1 VLLVQPDT
9 LQNGG
14 SKSLDHLLTRVGVK
28 IGEREWAIWCVE
40 DQDVLL
46 SLVSGEG
53 DAPYGLLLWESAV
66 ALAHELEQRPQL
78 VAGRRVLELGA
89 GVGLPG
95 LVARRLGA
103 HVYQT
108 DKAEE
113 ALRVAARNEREN
125 GLSGIERF
133 LADWT
138 KWTHSDHYDV
148 IIGAD
153 ILYETKM
160 QSALAS
166 IVRRSI
172 APHGT
177 VLVADPGRP
186 QAIAFL
192 SKLEDKGARF
202 GVTVRC
208 VPPTSPLGSGE
219 ETQVLLCTWTPSCS
233 LLAPFGRSHSKAEKQ
248 GPHPA

>member
-1 VLLVQPDT
+1 VSLVQPDT
-9 LQNGG
+9 LQV
-14 SKSLDHLLTRVGVK
+14 SKSLDHLLARVGVK
-28 IGEREWAIWCVE
+28 IGQREWAIWCVE
-40 DQDVLL
+40 NQDMLL
-46 SLVSGEG
+46 SFLSTEG

-66 ALAHELEQRPQL
+66 ALAHELEQRPEL

-103 HVYQT
+103 RVYQT
-108 DKAEE
+108 DKAED

-125 GLSGIERF
+125 GLSGVERF

-138 KWTHSDHYDV
+138 HWTRADNYDV

-153 ILYETKM
+153 ILYEAEM
-160 QSALAS
+160 HNALAS
-166 IVRRSI
+166 IVERSI
-172 APHGT
+172 APRGT

-192 SKLEDKGARF
+192 SKLEDKGIRF
-202 GVTVRC
+202 GLTVRC
-208 VPPTSPLGSGE
+208 VPPTCPLGSGE
-219 ETQVLLCTWTPSCS
+219 ETQVLLCTWTP
-233 LLAPFGRSHSKAEKQ
+233 
-248 GPHPA
+248 

>member
-1 VLLVQPDT
+1 MQPDA
-9 LQNGG
+9 LQPSV
-14 SKSLDHLLTRVGVK
+14 SKNLDHLLTRVGLK
-28 IGEREWAIWCVE
+28 IGEHEWAIWCVE
-40 DQDVLL
+40 NQDLLL
-46 SLVSGEG
+46 SFVSADG

-66 ALAHELEQRPQL
+66 ALAHELEQRPEL

-103 HVYQT
+103 YVYQT
-108 DKAEE
+108 DKAEY
-113 ALRVAARNEREN
+113 ALRLAARNEREN
-125 GLSGIERF
+125 GLSGVERF

-138 KWTHSDHYDV
+138 HWTRTDHYDV

-153 ILYETKM
+153 ILYETAM
-160 QSALAS
+160 HDALAS
-166 IVRRSI
+166 IVERSI
-172 APHGT
+172 APRGT

-202 GVTVRC
+202 DLTVRC
-208 VPPTSPLGSGE
+208 VPPTCPLGSGE
-219 ETQVLLCTWTPSCS
+219 ETQVLLCTWTP
-233 LLAPFGRSHSKAEKQ
+233 
-248 GPHPA
+248 

>member
-9 LQNGG
+9 LQV
-14 SKSLDHLLTRVGVK
+14 SKSLDHLLARVGVK
-28 IGEREWAIWCVE
+28 IGQREWAIWCVE
-40 DQDVLL
+40 NQDMLL
-46 SLVSGEG
+46 SFLSTEG

-66 ALAHELEQRPQL
+66 ALAHELEQRPEL

-103 HVYQT
+103 RVYQT
-108 DKAEE
+108 DKAED

-125 GLSGIERF
+125 GLSGVERF

-138 KWTHSDHYDV
+138 HWTRADNYDV

-153 ILYETKM
+153 ILYEAEM
-160 QSALAS
+160 HNALAS
-166 IVRRSI
+166 IVERSI
-172 APHGT
+172 APRGT

-192 SKLEDKGARF
+192 SKLEDKGIRF
-202 GVTVRC
+202 GLTVRC
-208 VPPTSPLGSGE
+208 VPPTCPLGSGE
-219 ETQVLLCTWTPSCS
+219 ETQVLLCTWTP
-233 LLAPFGRSHSKAEKQ
+233 
-248 GPHPA
+248 

>member
-1 VLLVQPDT
+1 MQPDT
-9 LQNGG
+9 LPNCV
-14 SKSLDHLLTRVGVK
+14 SKNLDHLLTRVALK
-28 IGEREWAIWCVE
+28 IGDRDWAIWCVE

-46 SLVSGEG
+46 SLVSNAG

-66 ALAHELEQRPQL
+66 ALAQELEQHPHL
-78 VAGRRVLELGA
+78 VAGRRVLELGT

-95 LVARRLGA
+95 LVARSLGA

-108 DKAEE
+108 DKAED

-125 GLSGIERF
+125 GLSGVERF
-133 LADWT
+133 VADWT
-138 KWTHSDHYDV
+138 HWTHTGRYDV

-160 QSALAS
+160 HDALAA
-166 IVRRSI
+166 VVKRSI
-172 APHGT
+172 APQGT

-192 SKLEDKGARF
+192 SALEDKGARF
-202 GVTVRC
+202 GLTVRC

-219 ETQVLLCTWTPSCS
+219 EAQVLLCTWTASCS
-233 LLAPFGRSHSKAEKQ
+233 LREWV
-248 GPHPA
+248 

>member
-9 LQNGG
+9 LQQSVSRN
-14 SKSLDHLLTRVGVK
+14 LDHLLTRVGVTV
-28 IGEREWAIWCVE
+28 GEREWAIWCVE
-40 DQDVLL
+40 NQDVLL
-46 SLVSGEG
+46 SFMSADG

-66 ALAHELEQRPQL
+66 ALAHELEQHPEL

-103 HVYQT
+103 RVSQT

-125 GLSGIERF
+125 GLLGVERF

-138 KWTHSDHYDV
+138 HWTRADHYDV

-153 ILYETKM
+153 ILYETEM
-160 QSALAS
+160 HNALAS
-166 IVRRSI
+166 IVQRSI
-172 APHGT
+172 APRGT
-177 VLVADPGRP
+177 VLLADPGRP

-192 SKLEDKGARF
+192 SKLEDNGARF

-208 VPPTSPLGSGE
+208 VPPTCPLGSGE
-219 ETQVLLCTWTPSCS
+219 ETQVLLCTWTPS
-233 LLAPFGRSHSKAEKQ
+233 
-248 GPHPA
+248 

>member
-1 VLLVQPDT
+1 LLVQPDT
-9 LQNGG
+9 LQV
-14 SKSLDHLLTRVGVK
+14 SKSLDHLLARVGVK
-28 IGEREWAIWCVE
+28 IGQREWAIWCVE
-40 DQDVLL
+40 NQDMLL
-46 SLVSGEG
+46 SFLSTEG

-66 ALAHELEQRPQL
+66 ALAHELEQRPEL

-103 HVYQT
+103 RVYQT
-108 DKAEE
+108 DKAED

-125 GLSGIERF
+125 GLSGVERF

-138 KWTHSDHYDV
+138 HWTRADNYDV

-153 ILYETKM
+153 ILYEAEM
-160 QSALAS
+160 HNALAS
-166 IVRRSI
+166 IVERSI
-172 APHGT
+172 APRGT

-192 SKLEDKGARF
+192 SKLEDKGIRF
-202 GVTVRC
+202 GLTVRC
-208 VPPTSPLGSGE
+208 VPPTCPLGSGE
-219 ETQVLLCTWTPSCS
+219 ETQVLLCTWTP
-233 LLAPFGRSHSKAEKQ
+233 
-248 GPHPA
+248 

>member
-9 LQNGG
+9 LQGV
-14 SKSLDHLLTRVGVK
+14 SKNLDHLLTRVGVK
-28 IGEREWAIWCVE
+28 IADREWAIWCVE
-40 DQDVLL
+40 NQDVLL
-46 SLVSGEG
+46 PFMSTEG

-66 ALAHELEQRPQL
+66 ALAQELEQRPQL

-103 HVYQT
+103 QVYQT
-108 DKAEE
+108 DKAED

-125 GLSGIERF
+125 GLAGVERF

-138 KWTHSDHYDV
+138 HWTHAERYDV

-153 ILYETKM
+153 ILYDTELHD
-160 QSALAS
+160 ALAS
-166 IVRRSI
+166 IVERSI

-192 SKLEDKGARF
+192 STLEDKGARF
-202 GVTVRC
+202 GLSVRG
-208 VPPTSPLGSGE
+208 VPPTCPLGSGE
-219 ETQVLLCTWTPSCS
+219 EAQVLLCTWTPRD
-233 LLAPFGRSHSKAEKQ
+233 LAR
-248 GPHPA
+248 